1 MTGKMLMKMLHMA
14 MVGVML
20 CLFLYQF
27 VFVVFVQQKDILRS
41 KLQMIIGHSIYLLV
55 VVFGVLTLLPLYKI
69 VGVPHWIVAK
79 FVLLA
84 VAISATIKA
93 LRPNTSITQAKVG
106 MFLALVAYAGIIGLA
121 VIKPQNLF

>member
-1 MTGKMLMKMLHMA
+1 MKMLHMV
-14 MVGVML
+14 MVGAML

-41 KLQMIIGHSIYLLV
+41 KLQMIIGHTIYLLV
-55 VVFGVLTLLPLYKI
+55 VVFGVLTFLPLYKI
-69 VGVPHWIVAK
+69 VGVPHWLVAK
-79 FVLLA
+79 FVLLV

-93 LRPNTSITQAKVG
+93 LRPTTTIAQAKVG

-121 VIKPQNLF
+121 VMQPQNLF

>member
-1 MTGKMLMKMLHMA
+1 MKMMHMA
-14 MVGVML
+14 MVGAML

-41 KLQMIIGHSIYLLV
+41 KLQMIIGHTIYLLV
-55 VVFGVLTLLPLYKI
+55 VVFGVLTFLPLYKI
-69 VGVPHWIVAK
+69 VGLQHWIVAK
-79 FVLLA
+79 FVLLL

-93 LRPNTSITQAKVG
+93 LRPKTTIAQAKVG

-121 VIKPQNLF
+121 VMKPQNLF